1 MNYER
6 LKQTLR
12 RHEGERSEIYKC
24 SAGFHTIGV
33 GHNLDTMPLSGRV
46 IDLML
51 DDDIEIAIRDIKRN
65 IHYFDDLSEE
75 VQEVLVNMC
84 FNLGVTRLMKFKKMF
99 EAIEESDWSRA
110 ADEALDSKWA
120 RQVGNRAEEL
130 AGVLRR
136 QSHA

>member
-1 MNYER
+1 
-6 LKQTLR
+6 
-12 RHEGERSEIYKC
+12 
-24 SAGFHTIGV
+24 
-33 GHNLDTMPLSGRV
+33 
-46 IDLML
+46 ML

-136 QSHA
+136 QPHA